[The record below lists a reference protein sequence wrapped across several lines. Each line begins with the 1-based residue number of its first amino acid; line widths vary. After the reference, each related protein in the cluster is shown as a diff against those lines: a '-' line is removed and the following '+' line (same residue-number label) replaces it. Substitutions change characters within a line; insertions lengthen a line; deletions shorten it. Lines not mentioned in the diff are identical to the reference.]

1 MIVQSCVGM
10 FPFFFILMATV
21 FMFALVNFQ
30 QAMMKPIKDP
40 KKAPKFL
47 AFLGDQYQTMF
58 GDNPG
63 ADDMDQKAWMAYI
76 LFTVFISIVCLNQLI
91 AVISD
96 IYDQV

>member
-1 MIVQSCVGM
+1 MTKGVSSLQVFESQRVLIQMIVQSCVGM

-47 AFLGDQYQTMF
+47 AFLGD
-58 GDNPG
+58 
-63 ADDMDQKAWMAYI
+63 
-76 LFTVFISIVCLNQLI
+76 
-91 AVISD
+91 
-96 IYDQV
+96 